1 MHFTPLLAAIRYAQ
15 PQTVQVLLRK
25 DANLLAKD
33 RLKHYNAILWAVEI
47 QNLDILKVLIA
58 IMYHS
63 CILSCVFLHTQ
74 RINVSHV
81 LRCC

>member
-58 IMYHS
+58 KVYHS
-63 CILSCVFLHTQ
+63 LYFLLGIPAHSK
-74 RINVSHV
+74 N
-81 LRCC
+81 